1 MTAVHPAAV
10 PAGRKSPRAGTVFL
24 AVLSRDVFVTTRREL
39 GVFLSQVTVQPLFM
53 LFVFVKVLSGMSYV
67 GKDFGDVLLPGVISM
82 AGFVAAFQTVAL
94 PLIMEFGYTKEIED
108 RLLAPIPLR
117 LLAVEKMVMATLRAV
132 FAALLMYP
140 LSALVAGSA
149 PWRAAGLPWMLLCLV
164 LGGWAGGAIGLI
176 LGTALPP
183 QRVNIMFALILT
195 PLMFTGG
202 IQYPWPSL
210 DGMRWFQVV
219 TALNPMTYQSEGL
232 RAALV
237 PSVDHIPLSVSLG
250 VLLVMDIA
258 LTALGIRG
266 FRRRALG

>member
-1 MTAVHPAAV
+1 MTTATAEAV
-10 PAGRKSPRAGTVFL
+10 PAGRAVPGPAKVFL
-24 AVLSRDVFVTTRREL
+24 AVLSRDLFVTTRREL
-39 GVFLSQVTVQPLFM
+39 GVFLCQVTVQPLFM
-53 LFVFVKVLSGMSYV
+53 LFVFVKVLGAMNYV
-67 GKDFGDVLLPGVISM
+67 GEDFVDVLLPGVISLT
-82 AGFVAAFQTVAL
+82 GFVAAFQTVAL

-117 LLAVEKMVMATLRAV
+117 LLAVEKMVMATLRGV

-140 LSALVAGSA
+140 LGALVAGSA
-149 PWRAAGLPWMLLCLV
+149 PWRAAGLPWLLLFLV
-164 LGGWAGGAIGLI
+164 LGSWAGGAIGLI

-232 RAALV
+232 RGALV
-237 PSVDHIPLSVSLG
+237 PGVPHIPLGVCTGVLVAVGIALAALG
-250 VLLVMDIA
+250 V
-258 LTALGIRG
+258 RG
-266 FRRRALG
+266 FRRRALD